1 MFENNFNINVSHIMH
16 IKASTLIFLIFVN
29 LTLFKGWV
37 DKNRIRN
44 DLSDHMNYQ
53 FLEFLFTFLLIFF
66 RYGTKLQS
74 LSWSDVYD
82 AEFPQFMLIIEVFNC
97 LPPTSVQCETTFSQM
112 KFIKTSRRTK
122 LSTSTLNS
130 ILLVKLLSPS
140 VEHFNPN
147 SSVDKWLVINKL
159 QNLYLNSLQELV

>member
-1 MFENNFNINVSHIMH
+1 
-16 IKASTLIFLIFVN
+16 
-29 LTLFKGWV
+29 
-37 DKNRIRN
+37 
-44 DLSDHMNYQ
+44 
-53 FLEFLFTFLLIFF
+53 
-66 RYGTKLQS
+66 
-74 LSWSDVYD
+74 VYD

-140 VEHFNPN
+140 VEQFNPN
-147 SSVDKWLVINKL
+147 SSVDKWLVINKF

>member
-37 DKNRIRN
+37 DKNR
-44 DLSDHMNYQ
+44 

-140 VEHFNPN
+140 VEQFNPN
-147 SSVDKWLVINKL
+147 SSVDKWLVINKF